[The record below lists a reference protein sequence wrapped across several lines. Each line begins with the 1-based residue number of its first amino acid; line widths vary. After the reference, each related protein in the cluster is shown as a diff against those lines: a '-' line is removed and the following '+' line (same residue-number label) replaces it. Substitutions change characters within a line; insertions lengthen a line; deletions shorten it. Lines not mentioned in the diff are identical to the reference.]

1 MELHRRNSIIQ
12 SRGYRVTTKMSIE
25 EQIFIPAR
33 DHLRVKQDERETVIR
48 SCREITS
55 YSKKAIF
62 TLHRSVLDD
71 TVTKELTQYLTVI
84 SEHLRKVNCIY
95 VNNYHLRGS
104 ILGAVEELIEFFTF
118 AYYKRTG
125 GLIKYELFTQLINL
139 VAAGDIDTVVRYLLN
154 PEIEIPQNDCLLI
167 EFIDKSDY
175 IMGLFDCTGE
185 IMRMV
190 ILQSSDTSG
199 EFQMTKTLQNYN
211 FLKDLHEQYII
222 LTTYYPGV
230 SIHHGAFDDVMN
242 LKGNI
247 SFKKKLQVLESSLSK
262 IQNTLLDILISDKE
276 IL

>member
-1 MELHRRNSIIQ
+1 
-12 SRGYRVTTKMSIE
+12 MSIE

-62 TLHRSVLDD
+62 TLHRSVSDD
-71 TVTKELTQYLTVI
+71 IVTKELSQYLKVI
-84 SEHLRKVNCIY
+84 SEHLRKDDDIY

-104 ILGAVEELIEFFTF
+104 ISGAVEELIEFCTF
-118 AYYKRTG
+118 AYYKKTG
-125 GLIKYELFTQLINL
+125 ELIKYALFSQLINL
-139 VAAGDIDTVVRYLLN
+139 VADGQVDVVVKYLLH
-154 PEIEIPQNDCLLI
+154 PDIQLPTPSISPV

-175 IMGLFDCTGE
+175 VMGLFDCTGE

-190 ILQSSDTSG
+190 ISQSSDTSG

-222 LTTYYPGV
+222 LTAYYPGI
-230 SIHHGAFDDVMN
+230 SIHHGAFDDAVN
-242 LKGNI
+242 SKGNY
-247 SFKKKLQVLESSLSK
+247 SFKKKLQVLESSLNK

>member
-1 MELHRRNSIIQ
+1 
-12 SRGYRVTTKMSIE
+12 MSIE

-62 TLHRSVLDD
+62 TLHRSVSDD
-71 TVTKELTQYLTVI
+71 VVSKELTQYLLII
-84 SEHLRKVNCIY
+84 SEHLRKVNDIY
-95 VNNYHLRGS
+95 VHNYYLRGS
-104 ILGAVEELIEFFTF
+104 ISGAVEELIEFFTF

-139 VAAGDIDTVVRYLLN
+139 VAEGKVDIVVEYLLK
-154 PEIEIPQNDCLLI
+154 PEANLPANDSALI

-190 ILQSSDTSG
+190 ISQSSDTSG
-199 EFQMTKTLQNYN
+199 DFQMTKTLQNYN

-222 LTTYYPGV
+222 LTTYYPGI
-230 SIHHGAFDDVMN
+230 SIHHGAFDDAVN
-242 LKGNI
+242 SKGNY
-247 SFKKKLQVLESSLSK
+247 SFKKKLQVLESSLNK

>member
-1 MELHRRNSIIQ
+1 MN
-12 SRGYRVTTKMSIE
+12 IE

-71 TVTKELTQYLTVI
+71 VVTKELTQYLTVI
-84 SEHLRKVNCIY
+84 SEHLRKVNSIY
-95 VNNYHLRGS
+95 VNNYCLRGS

-118 AYYKRTG
+118 GYYKRTG
-125 GLIKYELFTQLINL
+125 GLIKYELFVQLINL
-139 VAAGDIDTVVRYLLN
+139 VADGNVDVVVRYLLH
-154 PEIEIPQNDCLLI
+154 PETELPKKETSPI

-222 LTTYYPGV
+222 LTTYYPGI
-230 SIHHGAFDDVMN
+230 SIHHGAFDDSLN
-242 LKGNI
+242 LKGNY

>member
-1 MELHRRNSIIQ
+1 M
-12 SRGYRVTTKMSIE
+12 
-25 EQIFIPAR
+25 
-33 DHLRVKQDERETVIR
+33 
-48 SCREITS
+48 
-55 YSKKAIF
+55 
-62 TLHRSVLDD
+62 
-71 TVTKELTQYLTVI
+71 
-84 SEHLRKVNCIY
+84 
-95 VNNYHLRGS
+95 
-104 ILGAVEELIEFFTF
+104 
-118 AYYKRTG
+118 
-125 GLIKYELFTQLINL
+125 IKYELFTQLINL
-139 VAAGDIDTVVRYLLN
+139 VADEDIDTVVRYLLN